1 MTELEIIASNFS
13 KLDLFSED
21 LLTDLKYEYK
31 NVLFCE
37 EVNRIP
43 SL

>member
-1 MTELEIIASNFS
+1 MTELEIRASNFS
-13 KLDLFSED
+13 KLDLLSED

-31 NVLFCE
+31 LALFCE
-37 EVNRIP
+37 DVNRIP